1 MAGNG
6 GKRGANEDKF
16 LTPAVIGLY
25 ILIIGVI
32 LLMVY
37 FVYTQIMK
45 GMEDMPERTTPPMP
59 TVTSPMAYY
68 TTSATGTSPAFSM
81 YEPEET
87 TSSLIVTKA
96 QTTTPAPVTSPDPN
110 ESEIDIESISGAN
123 NYDPKYFAGDLFIG
137 DSIMTGLSGY
147 GYIPAEQVFAKI
159 GLNPSTALTES
170 VGEYTLL
177 QKVGAMQPIRVY
189 IMLGSNGIAF
199 LSASSMAEY
208 MAQLCDEIQTASPG
222 ADICIVTIPPVTA
235 AYEANLTEYSV
246 SNADINEY
254 NALLKTVAS
263 DNGYTL
269 IDLHSRLAD
278 GDGFLSDKYAEAD
291 GMHFLGD
298 AYAAMLSMFQSIT
311 E

>member
-1 MAGNG
+1 MAGNS
-6 GKRGANEDKF
+6 GKRGGNEDKF

-45 GMEDMPERTTPPMP
+45 GMEDMPARTTPPMP
-59 TVTSPMAYY
+59 VVTSPMAYY
-68 TTSATGTSPAFSM
+68 TTSGTSPAFSM

-87 TSSLIVTKA
+87 TSSLIVTQA
-96 QTTTPAPVTSPDPN
+96 QTTTPAPVTSPDPD

-123 NYDPKYFAGDLFIG
+123 NYDPKYFANDLFIG

-147 GYIPAEQVFAKI
+147 GYIPADQVFAKI
-159 GLNPSTALTES
+159 GLNPSTVLTES

-177 QKVGAMQPIRVY
+177 QKVQSMQPIRVF
-189 IMLGSNGIAF
+189 IMLGSNGIAY

-208 MAQLCDEIQTASPG
+208 MVQLCDEIQTASPG

-246 SNADINEY
+246 SNANIDEY

-263 DNGYTL
+263 DNGCRL
-269 IDLHSRLAD
+269 IDLHSRLSD
-278 GDGFLSDKYAEAD
+278 DEGYLSDKYAEAD
-291 GMHFLGD
+291 GMHFLSD
-298 AYAAMLSMFQSIT
+298 AYTAMLSLLQSST